1 MTDFAT
7 DMNDPFAAPRPSGPR
22 ELLISD
28 GAVARLTEMIAA
40 EGEPDLM
47 LRITVSGGGCSG
59 YQYGFSFDD
68 KVTPDDLVFER
79 NGVRVVTDEVSMDL
93 LAGSEVDYKDE
104 LVGSYF
110 TLNNPNAA
118 SSCGCGT
125 SFAV

>member
-1 MTDFAT
+1 MSS
-7 DMNDPFAAPRPSGPR
+7 DPFAFDISVGERVLG
-22 ELLISD
+22 ISD
-28 GAVARLTEMIAA
+28 AAVKRLAWMIEQ
-40 EGEPDLM
+40 EGERELM

-68 KVTPDDLVFER
+68 KVTPDDLTFEKD
-79 NGVRVVTDEVSMDL
+79 GVTVVTDDASMNL

-104 LVGSYF
+104 LVGSFF
-110 TLNNPNAA
+110 TINNPNAS

>member
-1 MTDFAT
+1 MSS
-7 DMNDPFAAPRPSGPR
+7 DPFATTFDIGERAL
-22 ELLISD
+22 EISD
-28 GAVARLTEMIAA
+28 SAAKRLALMIEQ
-40 EGEPDLM
+40 EGDESLM

-68 KVTPDDLVFER
+68 KVTPDDLTFEKD
-79 NGVRVVTDEVSMDL
+79 GVRVVTDDASMNL

-110 TLNNPNAA
+110 TINNPNAS

>member
-1 MTDFAT
+1 M
-7 DMNDPFAAPRPSGPR
+7 MSNDPFAFDISVGERVL
-22 ELLISD
+22 EISD
-28 GAVARLTEMIAA
+28 AAAKRLAWMMEQ
-40 EGEPDLM
+40 EGDTDLM

-59 YQYGFSFDD
+59 YQYGFTFDD
-68 KVTPDDLVFER
+68 KVTPDDLTFEKD
-79 NGVRVVTDEVSMDL
+79 GVKVVTDDASMNL

-110 TLNNPNAA
+110 TINNPNAS

>member
-1 MTDFAT
+1 MSS
-7 DMNDPFAAPRPSGPR
+7 DPFAFDMSVGERVLG
-22 ELLISD
+22 ISD
-28 GAVARLTEMIAA
+28 AAAKRLAWMIEQ
-40 EGEPDLM
+40 EGDTDLM

-68 KVTPDDLVFER
+68 KVTPDDLTFEKD
-79 NGVRVVTDEVSMDL
+79 GVKVVTDDASMNL

-104 LVGSYF
+104 LVGSFF
-110 TLNNPNAA
+110 TINNPNAS